1 MPRRG
6 FHEPVARLPAA
17 TDRAS
22 VAQHAR
28 PFYDQIVDSRPVLR
42 GPIAHVLP
50 YAPEA
55 AARIAFLGNTL
66 RQSSIFTPAQTEL
79 AICVAARA
87 RNQPY
92 VWAAHSPTARTNGI
106 SESDM
111 ATVNARGALDAV
123 PEDEALIIQFGRE
136 LLEQHRVQDATF
148 DKVRARFGES
158 GFAEL
163 AALLG
168 YYTLIDTI
176 ITAMAIEPA
185 PDAPKLSA

>member
-1 MPRRG
+1 
-6 FHEPVARLPAA
+6 VARLPAA

-22 VAQHAR
+22 VAEHAR

-42 GPIAHVLP
+42 GPIAHLLP

-55 AARIAFLGNTL
+55 AARLALLGNTL
-66 RQSSIFTPAQTEL
+66 RQSFIFTPAQTEL

-92 VWAAHSPTARTNGI
+92 VWAAHSPTALNNGI
-106 SESDM
+106 SEFVM
-111 ATVNARGALDAV
+111 TVVNSRGALDGV

-136 LLEQHRVQDATF
+136 LLEQHRVHEGTF
-148 DKVRARFGES
+148 DKVRSRFGES

-168 YYTLIDTI
+168 YYSLIDTI
-176 ITAMAIEPA
+176 IIAMAIEPA
-185 PDAPKLSA
+185 ADAPKLSA

>member
-1 MPRRG
+1 M
-6 FHEPVARLPAA
+6 ARLPAA

-22 VAQHAR
+22 VADHAR
-28 PFYDQIVDSRPVLR
+28 PFYDQIVDSRPSLR

-79 AICVAARA
+79 AICVTARA

-92 VWAAHSPTARTNGI
+92 VWAAHSPTALKNGI
-106 SESDM
+106 SEDVM
-111 ATVNARGALDAV
+111 ARVNSGGPLDGV
-123 PEDEALIIQFGRE
+123 PANEALIIQFGRE
-136 LLEQHRVQDATF
+136 LLEQRRVADATF
-148 DKVRARFGES
+148 EKVRARFGES

-163 AALLG
+163 ASLMG

-176 ITAMAIEPA
+176 ITAMALEPA
-185 PDAPKLSA
+185 ADLPRLSV